1 MFKIHKISILSSFIG
16 LWLTSYLNKEAQFF
30 VGFLL
35 ILSFGILHGANDL
48 VLINQLNIEN
58 KPKSFVK
65 LLISY
70 LIIVFSAVVLF
81 VFIPTLAMI
90 LFIIISAYHFGE
102 QHWQKLKEQQSELI
116 TVIFQLNY
124 GLFILFL
131 LFILHAKEVIEIV
144 FNITTLRVGS
154 LFITIVFIA
163 SSILL
168 ALLLLYISNKNS
180 EFKKNI
186 PEQLIYL
193 VVFAVIFKV
202 GSLIWAFTIYFIL
215 WHSIPSLNDQIK
227 FLYGNYSFKNFTNY
241 FKSAFLY
248 WIVSLIGIGL
258 LYYFFRD
265 QKLFEALFFSFL
277 AAITFPHA
285 WVILK
290 MFKNKA

>member
-1 MFKIHKISILSSFIG
+1 MLKIQKISILSSFIG
-16 LWLTSYLNKEAQFF
+16 LWLTSFLNQDVQFF

-48 VLINQLNIEN
+48 VLINQLNIAS
-58 KPKSFVK
+58 KPKSFLK
-65 LLISY
+65 LLVSY
-70 LIIVFSAVVLF
+70 VVIVLTAVILF
-81 VFIPTLAMI
+81 VVVPSLAML
-90 LFIIISAYHFGE
+90 LFIIISSYHFGE
-102 QHWQKLKEQQSELI
+102 QHWQKLKEEQPNAI
-116 TVIFQLNY
+116 TILFQLNY

-131 LFILHAKEVIEIV
+131 LFVFHTNEVIDIVYKITNMYISELFINIV
-144 FNITTLRVGS
+144 FSISTFLLIVLM
-154 LFITIVFIA
+154 LFIA
-163 SSILL
+163 
-168 ALLLLYISNKNS
+168 NKT
-180 EFKKNI
+180 EAFKKNI
-186 PEQLIYL
+186 PEQLLYIL
-193 VVFAVIFKV
+193 VFAIIFKV

-227 FLYGNYSFKNFTNY
+227 FLYGSYSFKNFIIY

-248 WIVSLIGIGL
+248 WIISLIGIAI
-258 LYYFFRD
+258 LYYFFKD

>member
-1 MFKIHKISILSSFIG
+1 MLKIQKISILSSFIG
-16 LWLTSYLNKEAQFF
+16 LWLTSFLNQEAQFF
-30 VGFLL
+30 VGFSL

-48 VLINQLNIEN
+48 VLINELDINN
-58 KPKSFVK
+58 KPKSFLK
-65 LLISY
+65 LLFSY
-70 LIIVFSAVVLF
+70 VVIVLSAVALF
-81 VFIPTLAMI
+81 VFIPSIAML

-102 QHWQKLKEQQSELI
+102 QHWQKLKEEQPQVI
-116 TVIFQLNY
+116 TILFQLNY

-131 LFILHAKEVIEIV
+131 LFAFHKTEVIEIV
-144 FNITTLRVGS
+144 YKITSITVGEMFIEIVFS
-154 LFITIVFIA
+154 ISTFLLIVLTLFIANKTI
-163 SSILL
+163 
-168 ALLLLYISNKNS
+168 

-186 PEQLIYL
+186 PEQLLYIL
-193 VVFAVIFKV
+193 VFAIIFKV

-227 FLYGNYSFKNFTNY
+227 FLYGNYSFKNFIIY

-248 WIVSLIGIGL
+248 WIISLIGIAI
-258 LYYFFRD
+258 LYYFFKD

-290 MFKNKA
+290 MFKNNA

>member
-1 MFKIHKISILSSFIG
+1 MLKIQKISILSSFIG
-16 LWLTSYLNKEAQFF
+16 LWLTSYLNQEAQFF
-30 VGFLL
+30 VGFSL

-48 VLINQLNIEN
+48 VLINELDINN
-58 KPKSFVK
+58 KPKSFLK
-65 LLISY
+65 LLFSY
-70 LIIVFSAVVLF
+70 VVIVLSAVALF
-81 VFIPTLAMI
+81 VFIPSIAML

-102 QHWQKLKEQQSELI
+102 QHWQKLKEEQPQVI
-116 TVIFQLNY
+116 TILFQLNY

-131 LFILHAKEVIEIV
+131 LFAFHKTEVIEIV
-144 FNITTLRVGS
+144 YKITSITVGEMFIEIVFS
-154 LFITIVFIA
+154 ISTFLLIVLTLFIANKTI
-163 SSILL
+163 
-168 ALLLLYISNKNS
+168 

-186 PEQLIYL
+186 PEQLLYIL
-193 VVFAVIFKV
+193 VFAIIFKV

-227 FLYGNYSFKNFTNY
+227 FLYGSYSFKNFINY

-248 WIVSLIGIGL
+248 WVVSLIGITI
-258 LYYFFRD
+258 LYYFFKD

>member
-81 VFIPTLAMI
+81 VFIPTLAMV

-131 LFILHAKEVIEIV
+131 LFIFHSKEVIEIV
-144 FNITTLRVGS
+144 YNITTLRVGS
-154 LFITIVFIA
+154 LFITIVFFA

-168 ALLLLYISNKNS
+168 ASLLLYISNKNS

-227 FLYGNYSFKNFTNY
+227 FLYGNYSFKNFTTY

-248 WIVSLIGIGL
+248 WIVSLLGIGL

-265 QKLFEALFFSFL
+265 QRLFEALFFSFL

>member
-1 MFKIHKISILSSFIG
+1 MLKIQKISILSSFIG
-16 LWLTSYLNKEAQFF
+16 LWLTSFLNQEAQFF
-30 VGFLL
+30 VGFSL

-48 VLINQLNIEN
+48 VLINELDINN
-58 KPKSFVK
+58 KPKSFLK
-65 LLISY
+65 LLFSY
-70 LIIVFSAVVLF
+70 VVIVLSAVALF
-81 VFIPTLAMI
+81 VFIPSIAML

-102 QHWQKLKEQQSELI
+102 QHWQKLKEEQPQVI
-116 TVIFQLNY
+116 TILFQLNY

-131 LFILHAKEVIEIV
+131 LFAFHKTEVIEIV
-144 FNITTLRVGS
+144 YKITSITVGEMFIEIVFS
-154 LFITIVFIA
+154 ISTFLLIVLTLFIANKTI
-163 SSILL
+163 
-168 ALLLLYISNKNS
+168 

-186 PEQLIYL
+186 PEQLLYIL
-193 VVFAVIFKV
+193 VFAIIFKV

-227 FLYGNYSFKNFTNY
+227 FLYGSYSFKNFINY

-248 WIVSLIGIGL
+248 WVVSLIGITI
-258 LYYFFRD
+258 LYYFFKD

>member
-1 MFKIHKISILSSFIG
+1 MLKIQKISILSSFIG
-16 LWLTSYLNKEAQFF
+16 LWLTSFLNQEAQFF
-30 VGFLL
+30 VGFSL

-48 VLINQLNIEN
+48 VLINELDINN
-58 KPKSFVK
+58 KPKSFLK
-65 LLISY
+65 LLFSY
-70 LIIVFSAVVLF
+70 VVIVLSAVALF
-81 VFIPTLAMI
+81 VFIPSIAML

-102 QHWQKLKEQQSELI
+102 QHWQKLKEEQPQVI
-116 TVIFQLNY
+116 TILFQLNY

-131 LFILHAKEVIEIV
+131 LFVFHKTEVIEIV
-144 FNITTLRVGS
+144 YKITSITVGEMFIEIVFS
-154 LFITIVFIA
+154 ISTFLLIVLTLFIVNKTI
-163 SSILL
+163 
-168 ALLLLYISNKNS
+168 

-186 PEQLIYL
+186 PEQLLYIL
-193 VVFAVIFKV
+193 VFAIIFKV

-227 FLYGNYSFKNFTNY
+227 FLYGSYSFKNFINY

-248 WIVSLIGIGL
+248 WVVSLIGITI
-258 LYYFFRD
+258 LYYFFKD